1 MDPTRLKICSIFVER
16 GFGVLKWRRYSLMI
30 AKVLSPASEGL
41 SPSFLSLFVLTFDV
55 GGHGGGGGDIIQLSL
70 RIGIVWRQ

>member
-1 MDPTRLKICSIFVER
+1 
-16 GFGVLKWRRYSLMI
+16 MI

>member
-1 MDPTRLKICSIFVER
+1 VDVITLKVYSTLVEH
-16 GFGVLKWRRYSLMI
+16 GFGVSGWRYSLMV
-30 AKVLSPASEGL
+30 AKVLSPAYEGL

-55 GGHGGGGGDIIQLSL
+55 GGHGGGDGDIIQLSL